1 MEGHSE
7 GVQDEV
13 DIVIYVRRRLVLGAA
28 DVVVVVLKKISRGA
42 LGTNVIWLDGGLHLD
57 RLKIN
62 QEIFIMYI
70 FQRNHDVLN
79 PTSDVVEYENS
90 NSRLTF
96 LIEGG
101 RGIKYHKPNVFYN
114 G

>member
-1 MEGHSE
+1 MGYVHGEAP
-7 GVQDEV
+7 
-13 DIVIYVRRRLVLGAA
+13 IVVAIWGRVVLCVT